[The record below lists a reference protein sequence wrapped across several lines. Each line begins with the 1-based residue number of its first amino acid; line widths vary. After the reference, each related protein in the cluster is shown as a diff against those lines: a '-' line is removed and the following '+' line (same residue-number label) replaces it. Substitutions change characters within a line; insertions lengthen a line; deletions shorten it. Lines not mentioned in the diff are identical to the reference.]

1 MTGNTQVRTTGNP
14 DDGRSGPAGDGPGTA
29 TARDGATTDEQKLR
43 TYLRRVTTELRT
55 ANRRVREL
63 EQRDVEPVA
72 IVGIGC
78 RFPGGVTSPEE
89 LWELVA
95 SGRDAMGPFPA
106 DRGWDLERLY
116 DPDPDRPG
124 SAYAREG
131 GFVPT
136 ATAFDAGFFGISP
149 REALAMDPTQRLTL
163 ETSWEALEHA
173 GIDPTTLRGS
183 DTGVFAGTVSSDYGP
198 ATLPELEGFRVTGTQ
213 SSVMSGRVAYSLGL
227 EGPAVTI
234 DTACSAS
241 LVALH
246 IAANALRAGECS
258 LALAGGVTVLAGPF
272 LFVEFSRQRGLA
284 LDGRC
289 KAYAAAADGTGFS
302 DGAGVLVVERLSDAR
317 RNGRRILGVVR
328 GSAVNQD
335 GASNGLTAPNGPS
348 QERVIRAALAS
359 AGLSASE
366 VDAVEGHGTGTKLGD
381 PIEAQALLA
390 TYGRER
396 AGEPLWLG
404 SIKSNIGH
412 TSAAAGVAGVI
423 KMVMAMRHGMLPPT
437 LHADEPSPHVDWE
450 SGEVR
455 LLTEAREWTV
465 EGGRPRRAGVSSF
478 GVSGTN
484 AHLILEEAPAAEEPA
499 ERAAVGAP
507 VPVVVSA
514 RTDAALT
521 AQAARLRE
529 QVAADADVS
538 VADVAFSSVTSRA
551 LLERRAVV
559 VASDREELLARLAD
573 VAASESGVG
582 GKSAFLFTGQG
593 SQRRGMGLELA
604 SRFPVFERALD
615 AVCAELDPRLGRSL
629 RELLA
634 ADGEVLN
641 ATEFTQAALFAVE
654 VALFRLAESLSLRP
668 DFLIGHSVGEIA
680 AAHVAGV
687 LSLADAAE
695 LVVARG
701 RLMGGLPAGGAMV
714 AVQAAE
720 AEVAASLAGFE
731 GRLEIAAVN
740 GPLAV
745 VVSGDADAVE
755 EWLPAWEGR
764 KTSRLRVSHAFHSP
778 RMEPMLEEFRTV
790 AEGLSY
796 ATPAVPVVSN
806 VTGEVVTG
814 FDADYWVR
822 HVRQAVRFA
831 DGVAT
836 LWDLGVRRFLELGPD
851 AVLTAMARQCVEDD
865 AEAVFV
871 PALRAKHPEA
881 ETFAAFLG
889 RAHTSGAGVDWD
901 AYYAGTGARRVD
913 LPTYAFQRERFWL
926 APVTGAG
933 DVTAAGLIAVDHP
946 LLAATVQ
953 VGDRDEWVFTGNIST
968 ENHPWV
974 AEHLLLGTMVVPG
987 TGLVELAL
995 AAGRR
1000 VGVPVVDELVLA
1012 SPLLIQDGVTRQL
1025 QITVGAAGPDG
1036 RRDLAVYSRPEHG
1049 PADAEPTCHARGTL
1063 ATDTAPAPAWSEQWP
1078 PQHAEPLSADELY
1091 RSLGDLGYDYGPLFH
1106 GVEAAWRDGDTT
1118 YAEVSLPEGHEGF
1131 GIHPALFDSALQS
1144 GVVLLTG
1151 DATAAHLMPFSWSGV
1166 RLDRAGA
1173 TRLRVRSTLT
1183 GATSLR
1189 LDAVTE
1195 DGTPAVSVRSLVVRP
1210 VEQARI
1216 DITHGD
1222 ARQSLYA
1229 VDWTPVEPLPSA
1241 AGPSP
1246 ARIGTGDGD
1255 HIHPDAL
1262 ESALADGSEAPD
1274 LVLADVGSPGA
1285 TVASTAV
1292 EALALVQGWLA
1303 SERPAHVRL
1312 VVVTRGAVPVDGEA
1326 PDMAQAAVWGLLRSA
1341 QSEHPD
1347 RFVLVDVAVDGDEPD
1362 WRTLPVAE
1370 EPQLAVR
1377 GGRVFAPRLVRA
1389 PVGVG
1394 GVAFDAEGTVVI
1406 TGGTGGLGALCAR
1419 HLATV
1424 HGVRRLLLLSRR
1436 GPAAEGAAELVAEL
1450 AGAGCEARVV
1460 ACDVSD
1466 RAQLAAVLG
1475 GLERPL
1481 TAVVHTAGVLD
1492 DGVVESLSAGQVE
1505 RVMRPKVDAALH
1517 LHELTADAE
1526 LSAFVVFS
1534 SVAALIGS
1542 PGQGNYAAA
1551 NAALD
1556 ALAATRRAA
1565 GLPATS
1571 LAWGLWGGIGGMA
1584 EALDADDLA
1593 RLERTGVGALSPEH
1607 GLELFDL
1614 ALGTGSALLA
1624 PVRLDTAALRARARA
1639 GALPA
1644 LLRGLAPV
1652 PVRRPDA
1659 GGTLAQRLAGVG
1671 RTEREPIVLD
1681 AVREQVASVLGHT
1694 TPATVDTDRAFKD
1707 LGFDSLSAVELRNR
1721 LTQATGVRL
1730 PATLVFD
1737 HPTPAAVATLLL
1749 AEIGGAA
1756 DAPTAAPVRPR
1767 RATAP
1772 DEPLAIVGMGCRFPG
1787 GVTSPEEL
1795 WELVSSGRD
1804 AVGGLPT
1811 DRGWDADIYD
1821 PDPDQ
1826 VGKINTRG
1834 GAFLEG
1840 IGEFDAEFFGISP
1853 REATAMDPQQRL
1865 LLESSWEAFE
1875 HAGIDPTTLRGSD
1888 TGVFAGVVTTDY
1900 GGMASGDLEGYRLT
1914 GTTTSVVSGRI
1925 AYTLGLEGPAMSV
1938 DTACSSSAVALHLAG
1953 QALRNGECSLALV
1966 GGVTLLAGPYLLTEF
1981 SRQRAVSPDGRCK
1994 AYAAAADG
2002 TGFSDGAG
2010 VLVVER
2016 LSDARRNGRRIL
2028 GVVRGTAVNQDGAS
2042 NGLTAPNGP
2051 SQERVIRAALASAGL
2066 SASEV
2071 DAVEGHGT
2079 GTKLGDPIEAQA
2091 LLATYGRERAGEP
2104 LWLGS
2109 IKSNIG
2115 HTSAAAGV
2123 AGVIKMVMAMRHG
2136 VLPPTLHVDEP
2147 SPHVEWESGAV
2158 RLLTEARKWAAE
2170 GGRPRR
2176 AGVSSFGVSGT
2187 NAHIIVEEAPA
2198 AEEPAP
2204 VERTVSGAPVP
2215 VVVSARTDAAL
2226 TAQVERLRV
2235 QVLAR
2240 PELSLLDTA
2249 YSLVTSRALLER
2261 RAVVVASDREELLAR
2276 LGDVAAGEPGV
2287 GGKSAFLF
2295 TGQGSQRRGM
2305 GLELASR
2312 FPVFERALDAVCA
2325 ELDPRLGRSLREL
2338 LAADGEVLNA
2348 TEFTQAALFA
2358 VEVALF
2364 RLAESL
2370 SIRPDFLIGHSVGEI
2385 AAAHVAGVLSL
2396 ADAAELVVARGRL
2409 MGGLPAGGAMVAV
2422 QAAEA
2427 EVAASLA
2434 GFEGRLEIAAVNGP
2448 LAVVVSGDADAVEEW
2463 LPAWEGRKTSRL
2475 RVSHAFHSPR
2485 MEPMLEEFRTIAEG
2499 LTYDTPTIPVVSNV
2513 TGEVVAGFDAE
2524 YWVRHVRQAVRF
2536 ADGVATLW
2544 DLGVRR
2550 FLELGPDAVL
2560 TAMARQC
2567 VEDDT
2572 EAAFIPALR
2581 AKHPESETFAAFLG
2595 RAHTSGAGVDWDA
2608 YYTGIGA
2615 RRVDLPTYAFQR
2627 QNYWLS
2633 RKAGAGDAAAAGMDR
2648 MRHPV
2653 LAAAVQVGDRDEWVF
2668 TGSMSQETQP
2678 WTRDHAVF
2686 GIVLVPGTAMCEMAL
2701 TIGRRLGCE
2710 VVDEMVIAAPLVLE
2724 DGVTRQIRVTAG
2736 APGDDGR
2743 REIAFFSRID
2753 AGEDVVTELTCHAR
2767 GWLSGAA
2774 EPLRPLP
2781 MPWPP
2786 ADAASLPVS
2795 ELYTLLNRNAHLT
2808 DVGFDYGPAFRAVT
2822 SAWRRGEGEVLVELE
2837 LPEAAG
2843 PADGFA
2849 VHPAMFDS
2857 ALHGGLG
2864 MLDMGE
2870 DNPSGLPF
2878 SWSGVQLE
2886 RFGLTRLRVRIT
2898 LPDPMSLQLDI
2909 AGEDGL
2915 PVACLRRLDVRP
2927 VEQAHLEAARGDAG
2941 QDLYALH
2948 WAPVAATPA
2957 PGTEPL
2963 RTAVLATAGDGTRS
2977 GTATAGAFGGTAER
2991 FADPAAL
2998 EKALAEGRDVPAA
3011 VLAEVVTP
3019 GGPLDT
3025 AARTVVGDALD
3036 LVQRWL
3042 AAGQPADCR
3051 LVLVTRHAVAV
3062 DGEAPD
3068 VPQAAV
3074 WGLLRSAQSEHPG
3087 RFVLVDTDG
3096 TEPDWTAVLAT
3107 GEPQIAV
3114 RGTRLLTPRLVRA
3127 EAPVPGREPALDPDG
3142 TVVITG
3148 GTGGLGALFARHLA
3162 TVHGV
3167 RHLLLLSRR
3176 GPEAEGAAELVA
3188 ELAESGCEARVA
3200 ACDVADREQ
3209 LSAALDALRH
3219 PLTGVVHTA
3228 GVLDDGI
3235 IDSLTPGHVERVMR
3249 PKVDAARHLHE
3260 LTGGAGL
3267 AAFVVFSSV
3276 AALIGSPGQG
3286 NYAAANAALDALA
3299 ASRRAAGLPATSLAW
3314 GLWSDSAGMA
3324 AQLGAGEL
3332 ARLERMGAK
3341 ALTAETGLALF
3352 DRALATDAALLAP
3365 VRLDTAVLRDQA
3377 RTGAVPAVLRGLA
3390 PAAARR
3396 TDAPSVSLRDQLA
3409 GVEEADRPQLVL
3421 DMVRTQVAA
3430 VLGHTSAAAVEP
3442 DRAFQEIGF
3451 DSLGA
3456 VDLRNRLT
3464 RATGLR
3470 LAATL
3475 VFDHPTPAAI
3485 ARLLLAELGGIAA
3498 AEPPI
3503 EKELNKLEDMLSTV
3517 ADTERRHVAERL
3529 RRLLSVVADDGEAES
3544 TAERIEA
3551 ATSMDEVFQ
3560 MIDAEFGEA

>member
-1 MTGNTQVRTTGNP
+1 
-14 DDGRSGPAGDGPGTA
+14 
-29 TARDGATTDEQKLR
+29 
-43 TYLRRVTTELRT
+43 
-55 ANRRVREL
+55 
-63 EQRDVEPVA
+63 
-72 IVGIGC
+72 
-78 RFPGGVTSPEE
+78 
-89 LWELVA
+89 
-95 SGRDAMGPFPA
+95 
-106 DRGWDLERLY
+106 
-116 DPDPDRPG
+116 
-124 SAYAREG
+124 
-131 GFVPT
+131 
-136 ATAFDAGFFGISP
+136 
-149 REALAMDPTQRLTL
+149 
-163 ETSWEALEHA
+163 
-173 GIDPTTLRGS
+173 
-183 DTGVFAGTVSSDYGP
+183 
-198 ATLPELEGFRVTGTQ
+198 
-213 SSVMSGRVAYSLGL
+213 
-227 EGPAVTI
+227 
-234 DTACSAS
+234 
-241 LVALH
+241 
-246 IAANALRAGECS
+246 
-258 LALAGGVTVLAGPF
+258 
-272 LFVEFSRQRGLA
+272 
-284 LDGRC
+284 
-289 KAYAAAADGTGFS
+289 
-302 DGAGVLVVERLSDAR
+302 
-317 RNGRRILGVVR
+317 
-328 GSAVNQD
+328 
-335 GASNGLTAPNGPS
+335 
-348 QERVIRAALAS
+348 
-359 AGLSASE
+359 
-366 VDAVEGHGTGTKLGD
+366 
-381 PIEAQALLA
+381 
-390 TYGRER
+390 
-396 AGEPLWLG
+396 
-404 SIKSNIGH
+404 
-412 TSAAAGVAGVI
+412 
-423 KMVMAMRHGMLPPT
+423 
-437 LHADEPSPHVDWE
+437 
-450 SGEVR
+450 
-455 LLTEAREWTV
+455 
-465 EGGRPRRAGVSSF
+465 
-478 GVSGTN
+478 
-484 AHLILEEAPAAEEPA
+484 
-499 ERAAVGAP
+499 
-507 VPVVVSA
+507 
-514 RTDAALT
+514 
-521 AQAARLRE
+521 
-529 QVAADADVS
+529 
-538 VADVAFSSVTSRA
+538 
-551 LLERRAVV
+551 
-559 VASDREELLARLAD
+559 
-573 VAASESGVG
+573 
-582 GKSAFLFTGQG
+582 
-593 SQRRGMGLELA
+593 
-604 SRFPVFERALD
+604 
-615 AVCAELDPRLGRSL
+615 
-629 RELLA
+629 
-634 ADGEVLN
+634 
-641 ATEFTQAALFAVE
+641 
-654 VALFRLAESLSLRP
+654 
-668 DFLIGHSVGEIA
+668 
-680 AAHVAGV
+680 
-687 LSLADAAE
+687 
-695 LVVARG
+695 
-701 RLMGGLPAGGAMV
+701 
-714 AVQAAE
+714 
-720 AEVAASLAGFE
+720 
-731 GRLEIAAVN
+731 
-740 GPLAV
+740 LAV

-778 RMEPMLEEFRTV
+778 RMEPMLDEFRTV
-790 AEGLSY
+790 AAGLSY
-796 ATPAVPVVSN
+796 GAPAIPVVSN

-814 FDADYWVR
+814 FDAEYWVR

-865 AEAVFV
+865 VEAVFV
-871 PALRAKHPEA
+871 PALRAKHAEA
-881 ETFAAFLG
+881 DTFAAFLG
-889 RAHTSGAGVDWD
+889 RAHTSGAGVDWE
-901 AYYAGTGARRVD
+901 AVYAGTGAQRID

-926 APVTGAG
+926 APATGAR
-933 DVTAAGLIAVDHP
+933 DVSAAGLIAVDHP

-1012 SPLLIQDGVTRQL
+1012 SPLLMRDGVTRQL

-1036 RRDLAVYSRPEHG
+1036 RRDLAIYSRPEHG

-1063 ATDTAPAPAWSEQWP
+1063 GTDTAPAPAWTEQWP
-1078 PQHAEPLSADELY
+1078 PQAAEPLSADELY

-1106 GVEAAWRDGDTT
+1106 GVETAWRDGDTT

-1151 DATAAHLMPFSWSGV
+1151 DDAAAHLMPFSWSGV

-1173 TRLRVRSTLT
+1173 TRLRVRSTMT

-1189 LDAVTE
+1189 LDAVDE
-1195 DGTPAVSVRSLVVRP
+1195 DGTPVVSVRSLVVRP

-1216 DITHGD
+1216 DITQGD

-1241 AGPSP
+1241 AGSSP

-1255 HIHPDAL
+1255 HADLDAL
-1262 ESALADGSEAPD
+1262 ESALAAGTEAPE
-1274 LVLADVGSPGA
+1274 LVLAGVGSPGA

-1292 EALALVQGWLA
+1292 EALALVQRWLA
-1303 SERPAHVRL
+1303 SEWPAEARL
-1312 VVVTRGAVPVDGEA
+1312 VVVTRGAVSVDGEA
-1326 PDMAQAAVWGLLRSA
+1326 PDVAQAAVWGLLRSA
-1341 QSEHPD
+1341 QSEHPG

-1362 WRTLPVAE
+1362 WRTLPVTE

-1377 GGRVFAPRLVRA
+1377 GGRVFAPRLARA
-1389 PVGVG
+1389 AG
-1394 GVAFDAEGTVVI
+1394 GVAVTEFAAEGTVVI
-1406 TGGTGGLGALCAR
+1406 TGGTGGLGALFAR
-1419 HLATV
+1419 HLVTAR
-1424 HGVRRLLLLSRR
+1424 GVRHLLLLSRR
-1436 GPAAEGAAELVAEL
+1436 GLEAEGAAELVAEL
-1450 AGAGCEARVV
+1450 AGSGCEARVV

-1466 RAQLAAVLG
+1466 REQLAAVLG

-1481 TAVVHTAGVLD
+1481 TGVVHTAGVLD
-1492 DGVVESLSAGQVE
+1492 DGVVESLTAGQVE
-1505 RVMRPKVDAALH
+1505 RVMRPKVDAALY
-1517 LHELTADAE
+1517 LHELTEGADLA
-1526 LSAFVVFS
+1526 AFVVFS

-1542 PGQGNYAAA
+1542 PGQANYAAA
-1551 NAALD
+1551 NASLD
-1556 ALAATRRAA
+1556 ALAASRRAA
-1565 GLPATS
+1565 GLPGTS
-1571 LAWGLWGGIGGMA
+1571 LAWGLWDGVGGMA
-1584 EALDADDLA
+1584 GELSEAELA
-1593 RLERTGVGALSPEH
+1593 RLERTGVGALSPED

-1614 ALGTGSALLA
+1614 ALETGSALLA
-1624 PVRLDTAALRARARA
+1624 PVKLDTAALRAQARA
-1639 GALPA
+1639 GLLPA
-1644 LLRGLAPV
+1644 LLRGLAPL
-1652 PVRRPDA
+1652 PARRPDA

-1681 AVREQVASVLGHT
+1681 AVREQVAAVLGHAT
-1694 TPATVDTDRAFKD
+1694 SATVDTDRAFKD

-1730 PATLVFD
+1730 PATLIFD
-1737 HPTPAAVATLLL
+1737 HPTPAAVAKLLL

-1756 DAPTAAPVRPR
+1756 DAPATAAVRPR

-1804 AVGGLPT
+1804 AVGSLPT
-1811 DRGWDADIYD
+1811 DRGWDPNIYD

-1834 GAFLEG
+1834 GAFLER

-1994 AYAAAADG
+1994 AYSAAADG

-2066 SASEV
+2066 SPSEV

-2091 LLATYGRERAGEP
+2091 LLATYGRERDGDP

-2136 VLPPTLHVDEP
+2136 MLPPTLHADEP
-2147 SPHVEWESGAV
+2147 SPHVDWESGEV
-2158 RLLTEARKWAAE
+2158 RLLTEAREWAAE

-2198 AEEPAP
+2198 AEVPA
-2204 VERTVSGAPVP
+2204 ERAAFGAPVP
-2215 VVVSARTDAAL
+2215 VVLSARTDAAL
-2226 TAQVERLRV
+2226 TAQVERLRA

-2240 PELSLLDTA
+2240 PEVSLLDTA

-2261 RAVVVASDREELLAR
+2261 RAVVVASDRDELLAR
-2276 LGDVAAGEPGV
+2276 LADVAVSESGV

-2295 TGQGSQRRGM
+2295 TGQGSQRKGM
-2305 GLELASR
+2305 GLELAAR
-2312 FPVFERALDAVCA
+2312 FPAFEQALTDVCA

-2338 LAADGEVLNA
+2338 LVEDSEVLNS
-2348 TEFTQAALFA
+2348 TEFTQAGLFA
-2358 VEVALF
+2358 VEAALF

-2370 SIRPDFLIGHSVGEI
+2370 GVRADFLIGHSVGEI

-2409 MGGLPAGGAMVAV
+2409 MGALPAGGAMVAV

-2427 EVAASLA
+2427 EVAESLA

-2448 LAVVVSGDADAVEEW
+2448 LAVVVSGDAGAVEEW

-2485 MEPMLEEFRTIAEG
+2485 MEPMLDEFRTIAQG
-2499 LTYDTPTIPVVSNV
+2499 LTYGTPAIPVVSNV
-2513 TGEVVAGFDAE
+2513 TGEVVTGFDAE

-2536 ADGVATLW
+2536 ADGVTTLW

-2572 EAAFIPALR
+2572 EAVFVPALR
-2581 AKHPESETFAAFLG
+2581 AKHAEADTFAAFLG

-2608 YYTGIGA
+2608 YYAGSGA

-2627 QNYWLS
+2627 ENYWLS
-2633 RKAGAGDAAAAGMDR
+2633 RRAGAGDAAAAGMDR
-2648 MRHPV
+2648 MRHPI

-2724 DGVTRQIRVTAG
+2724 DGVTRQIRVTVG
-2736 APGDDGR
+2736 APGEDGR

-2753 AGEDVVTELTCHAR
+2753 AGEDTAGELTCHAR
-2767 GWLSGAA
+2767 GWLSAKA

-2786 ADAASLPVS
+2786 ADAVSMPVS

-2808 DVGFDYGPAFRAVT
+2808 DVGFDYGPAFRAVR
-2822 SAWRRGEGEVLVELE
+2822 SAWRRGEKEVLVELE

-2927 VEQAHLEAARGDAG
+2927 VEQAHLEAARGDSG
-2941 QDLYALH
+2941 QDLYGLE
-2948 WAPVAATPA
+2948 WAPVAGTPA
-2957 PGTEPL
+2957 RGTEPL
-2963 RTAVLATAGDGTRS
+2963 RLAVLTTAGDGTRP
-2977 GTATAGAFGGTAER
+2977 GTADAGAFGGTAER

-2998 EKALAEGRDVPAA
+2998 EKALAEGLALPDA
-3011 VLAEVVTP
+3011 VLAEVATP
-3019 GGPLDT
+3019 DGPLDA
-3025 AARTVVGDALD
+3025 AARTAVGDALD

-3042 AAGQPADCR
+3042 AAGQSADSR

-3068 VPQAAV
+3068 VAQAAV

-3096 TEPDWTAVLAT
+3096 TEPDWTTVLAT
-3107 GEPQIAV
+3107 DEPQLAV

-3142 TVVITG
+3142 TVLITG

-3176 GPEAEGAAELVA
+3176 GPGAEGAAELVA

-3209 LSAALDALRH
+3209 LAAALDTLRH

-3228 GVLDDGI
+3228 GVLDDGV

-3260 LTGGAGL
+3260 LTGGTDL

-3314 GLWSDSAGMA
+3314 GLWSVSAGMA

-3365 VRLDTAVLRDQA
+3365 VRLDTAALRAQA

-3390 PAAARR
+3390 PVAARR
-3396 TDAPSVSLRDQLA
+3396 ADAPTVSLRDQLA

-3456 VDLRNRLT
+3456 VELRNRLT
-3464 RATGLR
+3464 QATGLR

-3475 VFDHPTPAAI
+3475 VFDHPTPAEI
-3485 ARLLLAELGGIAA
+3485 ARLLLAEFGGIAA

-3529 RRLLSVVADDGEAES
+3529 RRLLSVVADDDEAES

>member
-1 MTGNTQVRTTGNP
+1 MTGNT
-14 DDGRSGPAGDGPGTA
+14 DDGRSGSTSAESM
-29 TARDGATTDEQKLR
+29 TDEQKLR

-63 EQRDVEPVA
+63 EQRDVEPIA

-89 LWELVA
+89 LWELVS

-116 DPDPDRPG
+116 SPDADQPG

-131 GFVPT
+131 GFVST
-136 ATAFDAGFFGISP
+136 ATTFDADFFGISP

-173 GIDPTTLRGS
+173 GIDPTSLRGS

-198 ATLPELEGFRVTGTQ
+198 STLPELEGFRVTGTQ

-289 KAYAAAADGTGFS
+289 KAYSASADGTGFS
-302 DGAGVLVVERLSDAR
+302 DGLGMVVLERLSDAR
-317 RNGRRILGVVR
+317 RNGRRILGVIR

-359 AGLSASE
+359 AGLSPSE

-396 AGEPLWLG
+396 DGDPLWLG

-423 KMVMAMRHGMLPPT
+423 KMVMAMRHGVLPPT

-455 LLTEAREWTV
+455 LLTEARAWAP
-465 EGGRPRRAGVSSF
+465 GSRPRRAGVSSF

-484 AHLILEEAPAAEEPA
+484 AHLILEEAPADKPSADAPSDAPSAEPTP
-499 ERAAVGAP
+499 RAATVVRPAGA
-507 VPVVVSA
+507 VPVVLSA
-514 RTDAALT
+514 RSDAALR
-521 AQAARLRE
+521 AQAERLRE
-529 QVAADADVS
+529 RVAADADVS
-538 VADVAFSSVTSRA
+538 VADVALSSVTSRA

-559 VASDREELLARLAD
+559 VASERDELLAGLAD
-573 VAASESGVG
+573 VAAESGVG

-604 SRFPVFERALD
+604 SAYPVFEQAL
-615 AVCAELDPRLGRSL
+615 AEVCAELDPRLGRSL
-629 RELLA
+629 RGLLA
-634 ADGEVLN
+634 EDSEVLN
-641 ATEFTQAALFAVE
+641 STEFTQAALFAVE
-654 VALFRLAESLSLRP
+654 VALFRLAESLGVRA
-668 DFLIGHSVGEIA
+668 DYLIGHSVGEIA

-701 RLMGGLPAGGAMV
+701 RLMGALPAGGAMV

-720 AEVAASLAGFE
+720 AEVAESLAGFE

-778 RMEPMLEEFRTV
+778 RMEPVLAEFRQV

-796 ATPAVPVVSN
+796 ATPAIPVVSN
-806 VTGEVVTG
+806 VTGEVVDG
-814 FDADYWVR
+814 FDAEYWVR

-831 DGVAT
+831 DGVST
-836 LWDLGVRRFLELGPD
+836 LWELGVRRFLELGPD

-865 AEAVFV
+865 TEAVFV
-871 PALRAKHPEA
+871 PALRSKHAEA
-881 ETFAAFLG
+881 DTFAAFLG
-889 RAHTSGAGVDWD
+889 RVHTAGAGVDWD
-901 AYYAGTGARRVD
+901 AFYAGTGARRTD

-926 APVTGAG
+926 TPGTAAG
-933 DVTAAGLIAVDHP
+933 DVSAAGLVAVDHP
-946 LLAATVQ
+946 LLAATVR
-953 VGDRDEWVFTGNIST
+953 VGDRDEWVFTGNVST

-1000 VGVPVVDELVLA
+1000 VGAPVVDELVLE
-1012 SPLLIQDGVTRQL
+1012 SPLLMQDGVTRQL
-1025 QITVGAAGPDG
+1025 QITVGAASPDG
-1036 RRDLAVYSRPEHG
+1036 RRDLAIYSRPEHG
-1049 PADAEPTCHARGTL
+1049 SAEAEPTCHARGTL
-1063 ATDTAPAPAWSEQWP
+1063 GTDSAPAPAWTVQWP
-1078 PQHAEPLSADELY
+1078 PQEAEPLSADELY

-1106 GVEAAWRDGDTT
+1106 GVETAWRDGDTT

-1151 DATAAHLMPFSWSGV
+1151 GDAAAHLMPFSWSGV

-1173 TRLRVRSTLT
+1173 TRLRVRSTMT

-1189 LDAVTE
+1189 LDAVDE
-1195 DGTPAVSVRSLVVRP
+1195 DGTPVVSVRSLVVRP
-1210 VEQARI
+1210 VDQARI
-1216 DITHGD
+1216 DSTHGD

-1229 VDWTPVEPLPSA
+1229 VDWTAVEPLPTA
-1241 AGPSP
+1241 ARRRV

-1255 HIHPDAL
+1255 HTDLDAL
-1262 ESALADGSEAPD
+1262 ESAVADGAQAPE
-1274 LVLADVGSPGA
+1274 LVLAGVGAPDA
-1285 TVASTAV
+1285 TVSGTAI
-1292 EALALVQGWLA
+1292 EALELVQRWLA
-1303 SERPAHVRL
+1303 SEWLTEARL
-1312 VVVTRGAVPVDGEA
+1312 VVVTRGAVSVDGEA
-1326 PDMAQAAVWGLLRSA
+1326 PDVAQAAVWGLLRSA

-1347 RFVLVDVAVDGDEPD
+1347 RFVLVDADGAAEPD
-1362 WRTLPVAE
+1362 WGVVLGSD
-1370 EPQLAVR
+1370 EPQLALR
-1377 GGRVFAPRLVRA
+1377 DGRALAPRLVRA
-1389 PVGVG
+1389 SAG
-1394 GVAFDAEGTVVI
+1394 GAGTQFAVDGTVVI
-1406 TGGTGGLGALCAR
+1406 TGGTGGLGALFAR
-1419 HLATV
+1419 HLATAR
-1424 HGVRRLLLLSRR
+1424 GVRHLLLLSRR

-1450 AGAGCEARVV
+1450 AESGCVARVV

-1466 RAQLAAVLG
+1466 REQLAAVLG
-1475 GLERPL
+1475 SLEQPL

-1492 DGVVESLSAGQVE
+1492 DGVVEALTPEQVE
-1505 RVMRPKVDAALH
+1505 RVMRPKLDAALH
-1517 LHELTADAE
+1517 LHELTAGTD

-1556 ALAATRRAA
+1556 ALAASRRAA

-1571 LAWGLWGGIGGMA
+1571 LAWGLWGEAGGMA
-1584 EALDADDLA
+1584 GTLDDDDLA
-1593 RLERTGVGALSPEH
+1593 RLGRTGVGALPSEH

-1614 ALGTGSALLA
+1614 AITTGSALLA
-1624 PVRLDTAALRARARA
+1624 PVRLDTAALRAQARA
-1639 GALPA
+1639 GLLPA
-1644 LLRGLAPV
+1644 LLRGLAPL
-1652 PVRRPDA
+1652 PARRA
-1659 GGTLAQRLAGVG
+1659 ETGGSLAQRLAGVG
-1671 RTEREPIVLD
+1671 AAERETIVLD
-1681 AVREQVASVLGHT
+1681 VVREQVASVLGHAT
-1694 TPATVDTDRAFKD
+1694 SATVDTDRAFKD

-1730 PATLVFD
+1730 PATLIFD
-1737 HPTPAAVATLLL
+1737 HPTPAAVAKLLL
-1749 AEIGGAA
+1749 SDIGGASEEPRPA
-1756 DAPTAAPVRPR
+1756 VRTK
-1767 RATAP
+1767 RATTF

-1811 DRGWDADIYD
+1811 DRGWDQNIYD

-1826 VGKINTRG
+1826 AGKINTRG
-1834 GAFLEG
+1834 GAFLER

-1938 DTACSSSAVALHLAG
+1938 DTACSSSAVALHLAS
-1953 QALRNGECSLALV
+1953 QALRSGECSLALV

-1994 AYAAAADG
+1994 AYSASADG

-2066 SASEV
+2066 SPSEV

-2091 LLATYGRERAGEP
+2091 LLATYGRERDGDP

-2136 VLPPTLHVDEP
+2136 VLPPTLHADQP
-2147 SPHVEWESGAV
+2147 SPHVDWESGEV
-2158 RLLTEARKWAAE
+2158 RLLTEAREWSAE
-2170 GGRPRR
+2170 DGRPRR

-2187 NAHIIVEEAPA
+2187 NAHIIVEEAPTD
-2198 AEEPAP
+2198 EEPAP
-2204 VERTVSGAPVP
+2204 VERTAPVVPVP
-2215 VVVSARTDAAL
+2215 VVASARTDEAL
-2226 TAQVERLRV
+2226 KAQVERLRAH
-2235 QVLAR
+2235 LTAR
-2240 PELSLLDTA
+2240 PDASVVDTA

-2261 RAVVVASDREELLAR
+2261 RAVVVASDRDELLAR
-2276 LGDVAAGEPGV
+2276 LADVAAESGV

-2305 GLELASR
+2305 GLELASAY
-2312 FPVFERALDAVCA
+2312 PVFDRALAEVCA
-2325 ELDPRLGRSLREL
+2325 ELDPRLGRSLRGL
-2338 LAADGEVLNA
+2338 LAEDSEVLNS

-2370 SIRPDFLIGHSVGEI
+2370 GVRADYLIGHSVGEI

-2409 MGGLPAGGAMVAV
+2409 MGALPAGGAMVAV

-2427 EVAASLA
+2427 EVAESLA

-2485 MEPMLEEFRTIAEG
+2485 MEPMLAEFRQVAER
-2499 LTYDTPTIPVVSNV
+2499 LMYAEPRVPVVSNV
-2513 TGEVVAGFDAE
+2513 TGEVVTAFDAE

-2536 ADGVATLW
+2536 ADGVSTLW
-2544 DLGVRR
+2544 ELGVRR

-2572 EAAFIPALR
+2572 EAAFVPALR
-2581 AKHPESETFAAFLG
+2581 SKHAEADTFAVFLG
-2595 RAHTSGAGVDWDA
+2595 RVHTAGAGVDWDA
-2608 YYTGIGA
+2608 FYTGTGA

-2627 QNYWLS
+2627 ENYWLS
-2633 RKAGAGDAAAAGMDR
+2633 RKAGAGDASAAGMDR

-2668 TGSMSQETQP
+2668 TGSMSQEAHP

-2701 TIGRRLGCE
+2701 TVGRRLGCE

-2724 DGVTRQIRVTAG
+2724 DDVTRQIRVTVG
-2736 APGDDGR
+2736 APGEDGR

-2753 AGEDVVTELTCHAR
+2753 AGEDAVTELTCHAR
-2767 GWLSGAA
+2767 GWLSAKA

-2786 ADAASLPVS
+2786 ADAESLPVS

-2808 DVGFDYGPAFRAVT
+2808 DVGFDYGPAFRAVR
-2822 SAWRRGEGEVLVELE
+2822 SAWRRGETEVLVELE

-2870 DNPSGLPF
+2870 ENPSGLPF

-2941 QDLYALH
+2941 HDLYGLR
-2948 WAPVAATPA
+2948 WTPA
-2957 PGTEPL
+2957 TGTPARSAE
-2963 RTAVLATAGDGTRS
+2963 TARLAVVATAGDGTPS
-2977 GTATAGAFGGTAER
+2977 GARGTVAGGTAER
-2991 FADPAAL
+2991 FPDLAAL
-2998 EKALAEGRDVPAA
+2998 EKALADGAAVPDA

-3019 GGPLDT
+3019 AGTVDS
-3025 AARTVVGDALD
+3025 AARAAVGDALD

-3042 AAGQPADCR
+3042 AAEQPADAR
-3051 LVLVTRHAVAV
+3051 LVVVTRHAVAV
-3062 DGEAPD
+3062 DGESPD
-3068 VPQAAV
+3068 VAQAAV

-3107 GEPQIAV
+3107 GEPQLAV
-3114 RGTRLLTPRLVRA
+3114 RGTRLLTPRLARA
-3127 EAPVPGREPALDPDG
+3127 EAPVPGKEPAVDPDG
-3142 TVVITG
+3142 TVLITG

-3162 TVHGV
+3162 GAHGV
-3167 RHLLLLSRR
+3167 RNLLLLSRR
-3176 GPEAEGAAELVA
+3176 GPAADGAAELVA
-3188 ELAESGCEARVA
+3188 ELAEAGCAARVA
-3200 ACDVADREQ
+3200 ACDVSDREQ
-3209 LSAALDALRH
+3209 LATVLGSLER
-3219 PLTGVVHTA
+3219 PLTAVVHTA
-3228 GVLDDGI
+3228 GVLDDGV
-3235 IDSLTPGHVERVMR
+3235 IDSLTPEHIDRVMR

-3260 LTGGAGL
+3260 LTGGMDL
-3267 AAFVVFSSV
+3267 SAFVLFSSV

-3314 GLWSDSAGMA
+3314 GLWSDTAGMA

-3332 ARLERMGAK
+3332 ARLERMGSK

-3365 VRLDTAVLRDQA
+3365 VTLDTAVLRAQA
-3377 RTGAVPAVLRGLA
+3377 RAGTIPAVLSGLA
-3390 PAAARR
+3390 PVAARR
-3396 TDAPSVSLRDQLA
+3396 VDAPTVSLREQLA
-3409 GVEEADRPQLVL
+3409 GVDAADRPQLVL

-3430 VLGHTSAAAVEP
+3430 VLGHTSAASVEP

-3456 VDLRNRLT
+3456 VELRNRLT

-3475 VFDHPTPAAI
+3475 VFDHPTPAEI
-3485 ARLLLAELGGIAA
+3485 ARLLMAEFGGIAA

-3503 EKELNKLEDMLSTV
+3503 EKELNKLEDMLSAV

-3529 RRLLSVVADDGEAES
+3529 RRLLSVVADDDEAES